1 MISEYID
8 TVEDVT
14 RRLSNIQSAATAL
27 SEALAFSGYE
37 AKAFTGAANLISDDI
52 EDAVNDL
59 RDLVNEMISA

>member
-1 MISEYID
+1 MFD
-8 TVEDVT
+8 KFTDKVEGV
-14 RRLSNIQSAATAL
+14 RNRLGDIQSSATAL